1 MERISFKR
9 IHREKYASL
18 RDPINGYSGENSR
31 FIRPSRFV
39 SQLAPRFHRSV
50 SRRRVIGYYCA
61 GTCDERSPIPKGYYS
76 TAIRCVVISVFIR
89 LRRINAS
96 QQLSFSSVNSVERNF
111 ERYASLREF
120 ILLVVPVSFP
130 ASSSVCFFFFSCL
143 SLRSLARTSS
153 RFFHRFILYL
163 SFHLRFSPL
172 LCFSFLR
179 VPFFAA
185 LAHYRELDVTRE
197 RGILMYTVELRCSR
211 REKKRKGWEG
221 EKVNCK
227 VFLIGGVSSVAFC
240 REERHVFSREDIVWR
255 LTHFYFDLS
264 SRAPPLFG
272 HPLQTF
278 RPFFSFLF
286 ARKSREYHPLFFL
299 YVFSFLLLP
308 SLSLSFLL
316 PKNIKIKLE
325 GEKIGNFQ
333 RLYRFFTIK
342 ILNRSKIFDMF
353 RVP

>member
-39 SQLAPRFHRSV
+39 SQPAPRFHRSV

-163 SFHLRFSPL
+163 SFHHRFSPL

-211 REKKRKGWEG
+211 REKKEKGMGGGEG
-221 EKVNCK
+221 ELQSVPNRWRIQCC
-227 VFLIGGVSSVAFC
+227 FLPR
-240 REERHVFSREDIVWR
+240 REARLLERRHR
-255 LTHFYFDLS
+255 LTFD
-264 SRAPPLFG
+264 P
-272 HPLQTF
+272 
-278 RPFFSFLF
+278 
-286 ARKSREYHPLFFL
+286 
-299 YVFSFLLLP
+299 FLL
-308 SLSLSFLL
+308 
-316 PKNIKIKLE
+316 
-325 GEKIGNFQ
+325 
-333 RLYRFFTIK
+333 
-342 ILNRSKIFDMF
+342 
-353 RVP
+353 

>member
-130 ASSSVCFFFFSCL
+130 ASSSVCFLFFFCL
-143 SLRSLARTSS
+143 PLRSLEHLQDFFIDSFSTS
-153 RFFHRFILYL
+153 L
-163 SFHLRFSPL
+163 STFVFPRFSAFPSCASL
-172 LCFSFLR
+172 SSPR
-179 VPFFAA
+179 
-185 LAHYRELDVTRE
+185 
-197 RGILMYTVELRCSR
+197 S
-211 REKKRKGWEG
+211 
-221 EKVNCK
+221 
-227 VFLIGGVSSVAFC
+227 LIIENSTWHA
-240 REERHVFSREDIVWR
+240 REEF
-255 LTHFYFDLS
+255 
-264 SRAPPLFG
+264 
-272 HPLQTF
+272 
-278 RPFFSFLF
+278 
-286 ARKSREYHPLFFL
+286 
-299 YVFSFLLLP
+299 
-308 SLSLSFLL
+308 
-316 PKNIKIKLE
+316 
-325 GEKIGNFQ
+325 
-333 RLYRFFTIK
+333 
-342 ILNRSKIFDMF
+342 
-353 RVP
+353 